1 MRRKLVA
8 LAALVTAVTGM
19 GLGVAPATGQVPP
32 EPEAER
38 PNIVFIL
45 TDDQRW
51 DSIRG
56 IMPVVESELLAKGME
71 FENTFASNPLCCPS
85 RATILT
91 GQYAH
96 NHGVWDNKNGPNGG
110 FLATPDT
117 STIATWLDGAGY
129 NTALIGKYQNGYDV
143 TGGAY
148 IPPGWDE
155 WFALVDG
162 DYYDWH
168 VSDNGV
174 LRYLPSVYS
183 TDMFAT
189 EADTFIRHAPAD
201 EPLFLAFT
209 PRAPHGPYTPAT
221 RHDGAFEAMQPYR
234 PPSWLEQ
241 DVSDKPAWL
250 RRMEPVNEWEITE
263 FDHQEIDALES
274 LLAVDEAVQRIL
286 DALEDTGRLED
297 TLIIFT
303 SDNGFVWGE
312 HRVWGKNVPYDG
324 SIRLPLVMRWDG
336 HIVPGTSVNDVVG
349 NIDFA
354 PTMAAVAGVVPAT
367 PVDGLSLTRFF
378 ADPGTDLARKGILV
392 EHALGGKL
400 VPSYCGWRTANT
412 LYVRYANGEEEF
424 EPVPPGPVRAREQRG
439 DPFGSGG
446 GRGCPADHAAP
457 VPAPAHRDDLV
468 GPLARPST
476 SARSKCAPSERAQS
490 PVASSASATTVATA
504 ASRPV
509 RATVS

>member
-1 MRRKLVA
+1 MRRKLIA
-8 LAALVTAVTGM
+8 LAALVTSVTGM
-19 GLGVAPATGQVPP
+19 GLGVVPATGQVPP
-32 EPEAER
+32 EPETER

-56 IMPVVESELLAKGME
+56 IMPVVESELLAKGVE
-71 FENTFASNPLCCPS
+71 FKNTFASNPLCCPS

-96 NHGVWDNKNGPNGG
+96 THGVWDNENGPNGG
-110 FLATPDT
+110 FEATPDT

-174 LRYLPSVYS
+174 LRYIPSVYS

-209 PRAPHGPYTPAT
+209 PASPPRSVHAGHPARRGVRLDAAVPAAQLARAGRQRQAQVAPA
-221 RHDGAFEAMQPYR
+221 DGAGQRLGDHGVR
-234 PPSWLEQ
+234 PARRSTPWRACSRWTRPSSASSTRSQ
-241 DVSDKPAWL
+241 
-250 RRMEPVNEWEITE
+250 
-263 FDHQEIDALES
+263 
-274 LLAVDEAVQRIL
+274 
-286 DALEDTGRLED
+286 DTGRLEN

-303 SDNGFVWGE
+303 SDNGYVWGE

-324 SIRLPLVMRWDG
+324 SLRLPLVMRWDG
-336 HIVPGTSVNDVVG
+336 HIVPGTIVNDVVG

-354 PTMAAVAGVVPAT
+354 PH
-367 PVDGLSLTRFF
+367 DG
-378 ADPGTDLARKGILV
+378 G
-392 EHALGGKL
+392 
-400 VPSYCGWRTANT
+400 GWR
-412 LYVRYANGEEEF
+412 E
-424 EPVPPGPVRAREQRG
+424 
-439 DPFGSGG
+439 S
-446 GRGCPADHAAP
+446 
-457 VPAPAHRDDLV
+457 
-468 GPLARPST
+468 
-476 SARSKCAPSERAQS
+476 
-490 PVASSASATTVATA
+490 
-504 ASRPV
+504 SRPP
-509 RATVS
+509 RSTG